1 MLMEFFE
8 GLFTKVLILDTAYEA
23 ETVDSLAATG
33 WILMNINYDPVSK
46 KHIYWFQSKR
56 RIYEKN
62 RTANR

>member
-1 MLMEFFE
+1 MELFE

-33 WILMNINYDPVSK
+33 WILVNITKTDDSNKYV
-46 KHIYWFQSKR
+46 YWFQSKR

-62 RTANR
+62 RAINR